1 MNFWTLDS
9 SLRIRIGVGFVN
21 RLMDSMIT
29 SFMAI
34 YLAFTY
40 SVALAGAMM
49 FVVVSLG
56 VVGMLVGGH
65 LSDTHGRRATLLVA
79 ELATFVT
86 FGVMAL
92 GNSAW
97 VASPLVVYLAYLVNK
112 FAASVALPANDAMIV
127 DFTTPE
133 IRKGVYTI
141 NFWAT
146 NVALAIGALLGALLY
161 DGHFT
166 LMLTIAAVGTF
177 GVTASTFLWIP
188 ETRPERAVTES
199 KASALREFAA
209 GYRLVL
215 RDLMFIR
222 LMVAGTLILAIEF
235 QLINY
240 IGVRLAL
247 ELPEQRLL
255 ELGSWAVHVNGP
267 EMLGI
272 LRAENT
278 TLVVLLALF
287 SHMLFRRVSDKVG
300 LYLGTALFVVGYM
313 VLAVSN
319 SGWVL
324 MAAGFVFTVG
334 ELMSVPV
341 RQTLLANMVADD
353 SRTRYMAVYN
363 LNIRVAQMI
372 AALCIT
378 LGSHIPS
385 WGMAMFYG
393 VLGLIILQQYR
404 VVLNRTTGGVCTAAP
419 ATA

>member
-1 MNFWTLDS
+1 MNFRSLDR
-9 SLRIRIGVGFVN
+9 SLRIRIGVGFMN

-34 YLAFTY
+34 YLAFNY
-40 SVALAGAMM
+40 NVALAGAMM

-56 VVGMLVGGH
+56 VIGMLVGGH
-65 LSDTHGRRATLLVA
+65 VSDTRGRRSTLLVA
-79 ELATFVT
+79 ELVTFATFAA
-86 FGVMAL
+86 MAAA
-92 GNSAW
+92 NSAW
-97 VASPLVVYLAYLVNK
+97 LASPLLVYLAYLVNK

-127 DFTTPE
+127 DITTPE

-146 NVALAIGALLGALLY
+146 NLALAIGALLGAALY

-166 LMLTIAAVGTF
+166 LMLLIATVGALGVAV
-177 GVTASTFLWIP
+177 STFLWIP
-188 ETRPERAVTES
+188 ETRPEQAVTEP
-199 KASALREFAA
+199 KASVLREFVA

-215 RDLMFIR
+215 RDGTFIR

-240 IGVRLAL
+240 IGVRLAT
-247 ELPEQRLL
+247 ELPEQQLL
-255 ELGSWAVHVNGP
+255 ALGTWTLRVDGT

-278 TLVVLLALF
+278 TLVVVLALF
-287 SHMLFRRVSDKVG
+287 SHVLFRRIPDQVG
-300 LYLGTALFVVGYM
+300 LYLGTGLFVAGYM

-324 MAAGFVFTVG
+324 MAAGLVFTIG
-334 ELMSVPV
+334 ELMSVPI
-341 RQTLLANMVADD
+341 RQTLLANMVPDH

-378 LGSHIPS
+378 LGSYLPS
-385 WGMAMFYG
+385 WGMAALYG
-393 VLGLIILQQYR
+393 VLGAVILWQYR
-404 VVLNRTTGGVCTAAP
+404 VVLSRVGDPTRPTEAAK
-419 ATA
+419 A

>member
-1 MNFWTLDS
+1 MNFWTLERT
-9 SLRIRIGVGFVN
+9 LRIRIGVGFVN

-65 LSDTHGRRATLLVA
+65 VSDTRGRRATLLVA

-127 DFTTPE
+127 DVTTPE
-133 IRKGVYTI
+133 IRKGVYTV

-146 NVALAIGALLGALLY
+146 NVALAVGALLGALLY

-166 LMLTIAAVGTF
+166 LMLAIAAAGTF

-188 ETRPERAVTES
+188 ETRPERAGTEP

-222 LMVAGTLILAIEF
+222 LMVAGTLVLAIEF

-240 IGVRLAL
+240 VGVRLAM

-255 ELGSWAVHVNGP
+255 EFGSWAVRVDGP

-278 TLVVLLALF
+278 TLVVVLALF
-287 SHMLFRRVSDKVG
+287 SHVLFRRVSDKVG
-300 LYLGTALFVVGYM
+300 LYLGTALFVAGYM

-319 SGWVL
+319 SGWLL

-334 ELMSVPV
+334 ELMSVPI
-341 RQTLLANMVADD
+341 RQTLLANMVADH

-378 LGSHIPS
+378 LGSHISP
-385 WGMAMFYG
+385 WGMAAFYG
-393 VLGLIILQQYR
+393 ALGLIILQQYR
-404 VVLNRTTGGVCTAAP
+404 VVLNRTSHGVSAAEP
-419 ATA
+419 AKA